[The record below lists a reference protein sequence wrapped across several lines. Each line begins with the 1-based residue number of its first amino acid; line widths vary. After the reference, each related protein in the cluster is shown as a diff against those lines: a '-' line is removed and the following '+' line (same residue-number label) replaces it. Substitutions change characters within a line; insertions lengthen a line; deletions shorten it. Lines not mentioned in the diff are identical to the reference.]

1 MQYDSQVTARLPHLQ
16 DDPARQA
23 RWAYMTEGITD
34 DYKRVCVEVLLDN
47 EQNVS
52 RSRGGALFEDVV
64 TMTNFPAFTTFAFPL
79 IRRVFPRLIANELVS
94 VQPMNQ
100 PTGKV
105 FYFDIE
111 YSAGGSP
118 TAQRVDKLVDF
129 EQNNPNLANLY
140 ATAAEAA
147 AVPELD
153 LRISSADVSATTR
166 KLKSKW
172 SLESEQDLSAYFG
185 LNAESELMTAISNEI
200 AREIDRDVIA
210 DLYSYANSQGAG
222 NVNWSK
228 TVPNSAPWT
237 SLSPREWYRT
247 LFDALTDANN
257 LIVKQRYRNANW
269 IVVGADVGAIMEKT
283 DEFRLFPVADPVGQ
297 IIYGPHLF
305 GSVSGRF
312 TVYKDPW
319 LGALGENPLQIL
331 LGYKGQS
338 ALDTG
343 YIYAPYVPLLTT
355 PPFTDPNTMTTVRG
369 MMTRYAKK
377 GVIGPTYATVTVS

>member
-1 MQYDSQVTARLPHLQ
+1 
-16 DDPARQA
+16 
-23 RWAYMTEGITD
+23 MTEGITD